1 MKPRGGDM
9 RAIAGIIAVA
19 TVGMVACSGSTTVER
34 QAVTQVAQQAH
45 ADLVSV
51 LTVEGMT

>member
-1 MKPRGGDM
+1 M

-19 TVGMVACSGSTTVER
+19 TVGMVGMVACSGSTTAER
-34 QAVTQVAQQAH
+34 QAVTQDAQQAH
-45 ADLVSV
+45 ADVVSV